1 MEAPDGARERV
12 RFPAR
17 GGRLRDAFNRCVALT
32 AVAGL
37 ALSGWAVW
45 LEAEEHRD
53 RQASRARITDACAGL
68 VDPDRVLGLHGGTTR
83 AVQGSDA
90 TEWFTKDTT
99 PGRCVIYRVGEPGTT
114 YGHFRMEVW
123 TNPAEWVTNVV
134 GAAVHPFE
142 QRSRR
147 ASDPAASGPVDVTRR
162 ADHSPDYPLDN
173 PGEDDGRL
181 GHYDD
186 DSVTFKVTC
195 EKPKNDITSVN
206 VRTQADY
213 DDVSFQDRL
222 TLIELAADAA
232 HKAAD
237 HFRCTPEQRLPVT
250 FARLWIPDTE
260 LKAAASAE
268 GSCRW
273 YADFLRAEGDDV
285 RLPDRALASPA
296 GEHSFKETCL
306 LAASP
311 TRVKRAWP
319 TLSEE
324 RVPDLDEVLHTS
336 PWHLQ
341 TDSFYGDEAREVTP
355 TAFGDR
361 GSRIRPGTAGEFSGS
376 VRWASSTCAGE
387 PAVHTLSVS
396 TSYADVAGP
405 RLRALF
411 RAYVDRVTAARDC
424 EDITFPTPSDLP
436 SA

>member
-1 MEAPDGARERV
+1 METPEGARGRV

-68 VDPDRVLGLHGGTTR
+68 ADPDRVLGLHGGTAR

-90 TEWFTKDTT
+90 TQWFTKDTT

-114 YGHFRMEVW
+114 YGHFEMKVW
-123 TNPAEWVTNVV
+123 TNPAELETNVV
-134 GAAVHPFE
+134 GAAVHPFL
-142 QRSRR
+142 QQSRSDLT
-147 ASDPAASGPVDVTRR
+147 APAPLDVTRR

-181 GHYDD
+181 GHYND

-206 VRTQADY
+206 VRTWADY
-213 DDVSFQDRL
+213 DDVSFTDRL

-232 HKAAD
+232 YKAAD
-237 HFRCTPEQRLPVT
+237 HFRCTPEQRLPGT
-250 FARLWIPDTE
+250 FARLWIPDPE
-260 LKAAASAE
+260 LKAAGSAE

-273 YADFLRAEGDDV
+273 YADFLRAEGGDA

-306 LAASP
+306 LAASSA
-311 TRVKRAWP
+311 RVKRAWP
-319 TLSEE
+319 TLSGES
-324 RVPDLDEVLHTS
+324 VPDLDHVLDDS

-341 TDSFYGDEAREVTP
+341 TDSFFGDEAREVTP
-355 TAFGDR
+355 TGFGDR
-361 GSRIRPGTAGEFSGS
+361 GSRIEPGTAGQFSGS
-376 VRWASSTCAGE
+376 VWWASSTCAGE

-405 RLRALF
+405 HLRALF
-411 RAYVDRVTAARDC
+411 RSYVDRVTAARDC
-424 EDITFPTPSDLP
+424 ENITFPSPSELP

>member
-1 MEAPDGARERV
+1 M
-12 RFPAR
+12 
-17 GGRLRDAFNRCVALT
+17 ALT

-213 DDVSFQDRL
+213 EDVSFQDRL

-306 LAASP
+306 LATSP